1 MVSSAFK
8 PAVTRVIEPIA
19 RALSRI
25 GITPDAVTLFGTIG
39 ASASALYLLFH
50 GELFW
55 AAVAVSLFA
64 LSDLFDGAIARV
76 SQRGPSQWGG
86 FLDSTCDRITDAS
99 ILAGVALYLVQKDD
113 PLAQLAIASI
123 VIGNLIPYIRAKAE
137 SYGIPCTVG
146 IAERTERLALTMT
159 AIGLAGLGVP
169 YALAIGM
176 WALFILGLI
185 TVGQRI
191 WVVRKGL
198 SSHE

>member
-8 PAVTRVIEPIA
+8 PAVTRVIEPMA
-19 RALSRI
+19 RTLSRI
-25 GITPDAVTLFGTIG
+25 GVTPDAVTLFGTIG

-55 AAVAVSLFA
+55 ACVAISLFA

-76 SQRGPSQWGG
+76 SQRGASQWGG
-86 FLDSTCDRITDAS
+86 FLDSTCDRITDAA
-99 ILAGVALYLVQKDD
+99 ILAGLSLYLVQNDD
-113 PLAQLAIASI
+113 PLAQLSIASI

-137 SYGIPCTVG
+137 SYGIACTVG
-146 IAERTERLALTMT
+146 IAERTERLVLTLT

-169 YALAIGM
+169 FALAIGM
-176 WALFILGLI
+176 WALFILGAI

-198 SSHE
+198 LAHE